1 MSRALWFAAG
11 AGAGIYAMIRGRR
24 AADALSP
31 DGLRDR
37 VQALGVGAR
46 MLREEVARGR
56 VEKEAELRERLAP
69 AHDPRRQL
77 EPGGSAHAQ
86 MHTHEEGLQ

>member
-1 MSRALWFAAG
+1 
-11 AGAGIYAMIRGRR
+11 
-24 AADALSP
+24 
-31 DGLRDR
+31 
-37 VQALGVGAR
+37 

-56 VEKEAELRERLAP
+56 AEKEAELRERLAP